1 MVGRK
6 FPGPI
11 YGKCYLSLANKSDR
25 LTMTEQT
32 HMRKTTR
39 KTNGKSSNGNKT
51 PPKFDLVKQASEIE
65 LLLQRAARHE
75 LSIHKRL
82 GNSVAAWQDGKVVII
97 PPEEI
102 TISAEG

>member
-1 MVGRK
+1 MK
-6 FPGPI
+6 KI
-11 YGKCYLSLANKSDR
+11 
-25 LTMTEQT
+25 
-32 HMRKTTR
+32 TR

-51 PPKFDLVKQASEIE
+51 PPKFDLVKQAKEIE
-65 LLLQRAARHE
+65 HLLQRAVRHE

-102 TISAEG
+102 VISTER

>member
-1 MVGRK
+1 MSEKR
-6 FPGPI
+6 P
-11 YGKCYLSLANKSDR
+11 
-25 LTMTEQT
+25 
-32 HMRKTTR
+32 MRKTTR
-39 KTNGKSSNGNKT
+39 KTNGNSSNGSKRPRQTKT
-51 PPKFDLVKQASEIE
+51 PGKFDLVKQAKEIE

-102 TISAEG
+102 VISTER